1 MVILRLV
8 LVLTLVVLGAL
19 VLAWIFTRDRRY
31 LNWASRGLRFIFVFL
46 VLASLFYIIER
57 LVLI

>member
-31 LNWASRGLRFIFVFL
+31 LNWASRALRFIFVFL